1 VSCLAVVTL
10 FLNAACSVKTV
21 EEPNGGAGATQAGQ
35 ASSAGTAGVPAATGG
50 NAGGGAGGTGSSAG
64 VAGTAGAAS
73 TAGGG
78 AGGGAG
84 GVAHGGAGAGG
95 AEPIPAD
102 GSWMYEGCDDVEYP
116 DIDSNNGQFPPG
128 SCPPPAA
135 LAAKCP
141 GDSKLTVTSAKASS
155 FETAFPHPPE
165 YAIDEHLTTR
175 WSSNVGPSAT
185 LTLDLG
191 VKKPFKRLYLLWEL
205 AHGED
210 YDIEVSDD
218 ESTWS
223 TLVMKRGGDGFQD
236 IHQVSGDARYVRLKG
251 IKRGSTGD
259 VPQCCAAPGT
269 LHGYSLFDFTLC
281 AEG

>member
-1 VSCLAVVTL
+1 MGGAGLGGSAG
-10 FLNAACSVKTV
+10 AAGSVAIPGGGGGGV
-21 EEPNGGAGATQAGQ
+21 GGNGGAGSVT
-35 ASSAGTAGVPAATGG
+35 
-50 NAGGGAGGTGSSAG
+50 NA
-64 VAGTAGAAS
+64 
-73 TAGGG
+73 
-78 AGGGAG
+78 
-84 GVAHGGAGAGG
+84 GAGAGG
-95 AEPIPAD
+95 MVPIPVE
-102 GSWMYEGCDDVEYP
+102 GSWEYEGCEDVDYP
-116 DIDSNNGQFPPG
+116 DIDSNNGKFPPG

-135 LAAKCP
+135 FAAQCP
-141 GDSKLTVTSAKASS
+141 GDSKLTVASAKASS

-175 WSSNVGPSAT
+175 WSSNVGPSASIT
-185 LTLDLG
+185 VDLG
-191 VKKPFKRLYLLWEL
+191 AKKSFKRLYLLWEL

-210 YDIEVSDD
+210 YDIEISDD
-218 ESTWS
+218 ESNWS

-236 IHQVSGDARYVRLKG
+236 IHQVSGEARYVRLKG